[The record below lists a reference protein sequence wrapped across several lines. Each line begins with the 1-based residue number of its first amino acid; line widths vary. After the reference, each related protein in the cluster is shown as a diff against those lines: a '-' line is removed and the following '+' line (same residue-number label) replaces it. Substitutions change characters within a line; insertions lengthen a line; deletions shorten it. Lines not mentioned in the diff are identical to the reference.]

1 MSTSGI
7 DFKFKISV
15 IGNWRVG
22 KTSLL
27 KRFTKGTFN
36 REYIKTIGAQFSKYD
51 KEIEG
56 DNIRLLFWDIAGQDD
71 FGFLRP
77 SFYRDS
83 GAAIIVYSLE
93 ENDLGKSSFNNILN
107 WHDDIL
113 RYCGSIPV
121 VLFANKIDLVDE
133 NNLDQTI
140 IQKIVNQRNFLG
152 FFITSAKT
160 GLGVFKAF
168 NTLIK
173 DLYKKALS
181 LEITG

>member
-1 MSTSGI
+1 MSISGI
-7 DFKFKISV
+7 DFKFKITV

-27 KRFTKGTFN
+27 KRFTKSTFN
-36 REYIKTIGAQFSKYD
+36 TEYIKTIGAQLSKYD
-51 KEIEG
+51 EEIEG

-93 ENDLGKSSFNNILN
+93 ENKLGKSSFNSIID

-113 RYCGSIPV
+113 RFCGSIPM

-133 NNLDQTI
+133 NNLDHTI
-140 IQKIVNQRNFLG
+140 IQKLVDQRNFLG
-152 FFITSAKT
+152 YFITSAKT
-160 GLGVFKAF
+160 GQGVFKAF

-173 DLYKKALS
+173 DLYNKALS
-181 LEITG
+181 LELAG